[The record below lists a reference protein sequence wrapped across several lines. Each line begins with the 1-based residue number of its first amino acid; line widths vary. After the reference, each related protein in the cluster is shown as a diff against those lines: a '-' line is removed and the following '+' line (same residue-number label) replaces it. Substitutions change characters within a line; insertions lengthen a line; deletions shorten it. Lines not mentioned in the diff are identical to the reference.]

1 MHRTGYPDVRPYAP
15 RIKPWSILLGP
26 ALLAT
31 ITLLAAIRPAAAE
44 MSRET
49 SISAGS
55 FFAAA
60 ATCERHGEILT
71 GQVAPMMKDIDKHL
85 SRNNRH
91 WIAEGYRR
99 GFEKAAVYIPDENKK
114 EWIPFTVGSDE
125 CERVQGVLDEYKAIL
140 APLRTETPAK

>member
-1 MHRTGYPDVRPYAP
+1 
-15 RIKPWSILLGP
+15 
-26 ALLAT
+26 
-31 ITLLAAIRPAAAE
+31 
-44 MSRET
+44 MSRDT

-71 GQVAPMMKDIDKHL
+71 GQVAPMMRDIDKHL
-85 SRNNRH
+85 SRDNRR

-99 GFEKAAVYIPDENKK
+99 GFEKAAVYIPDKK
-114 EWIPFTVGSDE
+114 EWVPFRVGSDE

-140 APLRTETPAK
+140 APLHTEAPGK